1 MSAIGRLP
9 SQGKTSL
16 SNRRKMR
23 SPWLLAQPG
32 ENFACHSRAMASK
45 LSAPAMATFSA
56 LRASAGSTLAASCWR
71 AAIPA
76 STIKSPLLA
85 AGCGT
90 SSVATGS
97 DGARSKA
104 PMRTT
109 SRTGLRARARSYC
122 IFVGRFADASRRMTW
137 SACSSAT
144 ELPPDRER
152 KTRCRNSGAHRKG
165 QFRAGNRA
173 AVGNGGGGRP
183 PSELR
188 AITTRDASRVWREL
202 RRVAFDVR
210 HPLHDRHAFEALR
223 ELARL
228 IFPRPQAVAFED
240 PESGEGR
247 SLKDCIRI
255 IVGGNGD
262 AG

>member
-1 MSAIGRLP
+1 MQKL
-9 SQGKTSL
+9 
-16 SNRRKMR
+16 
-23 SPWLLAQPG
+23 G
-32 ENFACHSRAMASK
+32 E
-45 LSAPAMATFSA
+45 
-56 LRASAGSTLAASCWR
+56 
-71 AAIPA
+71 
-76 STIKSPLLA
+76 
-85 AGCGT
+85 
-90 SSVATGS
+90 
-97 DGARSKA
+97 
-104 PMRTT
+104 RT
-109 SRTGLRARARSYC
+109 
-122 IFVGRFADASRRMTW
+122 
-137 SACSSAT
+137 
-144 ELPPDRER
+144 
-152 KTRCRNSGAHRKG
+152 RKG

-173 AVGNGGGGRP
+173 AVGNRGGGRP

-210 HPLHDRHAFEALR
+210 HPLTRPPR
-223 ELARL
+223 VRSSTRARPAD